1 MSDKNQ
7 GRMGDPDTGINSG
20 RYGESSTLSD
30 MQAYDAMESAM
41 SNMGMVG
48 VSTAAMPGFAEAVQ
62 GLLGAPVGVPTSA
75 PTAPTTAPT
84 APAPPAAPAVAP
96 GLLDAPAPASVDE
109 ASPFAG
115 MTEQDMQGFMMGD
128 IAKEAVDN
136 LDMGFLD
143 SPMSFSVAP
152 QAAPAPAPGFDAQAM
167 NNLDAMQGVTDE
179 ASFSDA
185 GFALGGIA
193 QGIVGAMDMSGVLG
207 GMIDAQMAG
216 VPGAAAGYGG
226 PDSYGG
232 GYGGGVGE
240 GGYGGGGISGADG
253 NGNNGGG
260 GSQDGSGYG
269 GGDMGG
275 NASGGAD
282 QGNGGL

>member
-48 VSTAAMPGFAEAVQ
+48 VGTAAMPGFAEAVQ

-84 APAPPAAPAVAP
+84 APAPP
-96 GLLDAPAPASVDE
+96 
-109 ASPFAG
+109 
-115 MTEQDMQGFMMGD
+115 
-128 IAKEAVDN
+128 
-136 LDMGFLD
+136 
-143 SPMSFSVAP
+143 
-152 QAAPAPAPGFDAQAM
+152 AAPAPAPGFDAQAM

-253 NGNNGGG
+253 NGNYGGG

-282 QGNGGL
+282 QGNGTL

>member
-48 VSTAAMPGFAEAVQ
+48 VGTAAMPGFAEAVQ

-75 PTAPTTAPT
+75 PTAPTAAPT

-96 GLLDAPAPASVDE
+96 GLLDAPAPASVDRD
-109 ASPFAG
+109 SPFAG
-115 MTEQDMQGFMMGD
+115 MTAQDMQGFMMGD

-143 SPMSFSVAP
+143 APALSFSVAP
-152 QAAPAPAPGFDAQAM
+152 TAAPAPAPGFDAQAM

-216 VPGAAAGYGG
+216 VPGGVPGAVSPGMDGG
-226 PDSYGG
+226 W
-232 GYGGGVGE
+232 GGGVGE